1 MLTEGRWS
9 KKVKSCKRSL
19 WTPPKVILNVVLMCV
34 TYFMVRKIISVIEI
48 WPLDAAYRNGVH
60 PEKSF
65 GFLFWLL
72 SKNNWQIAV
81 WPFKAA
87 TWSGVWPFLPFGFL
101 SWTFL
106 IINLHK
112 DKCPFLAAQC
122 NRVSPDSKKFLG
134 FLSGRCSMINRQ
146 IGRSPFLAA
155 LYESIFY

>member
-1 MLTEGRWS
+1 
-9 KKVKSCKRSL
+9 
-19 WTPPKVILNVVLMCV
+19 
-34 TYFMVRKIISVIEI
+34 MVRKIISVIEI
-48 WPLDAAYRNGVH
+48 WPLDAAYRSGVH

-122 NRVSPDSKKFLG
+122 NKVSPDSKKFLG

-155 LYESIFY
+155 LYEPISINFWLSLIFLNNYLICRAHFTARHFSLYFLYKIS